1 MYDKISSEIV
11 VHYFFPDTKTFS
23 AYININNR
31 NSNNKIQHF
40 STAIKNLHFALGEH
54 ARNSSLHCE
63 VMRKECG

>member
-1 MYDKISSEIV
+1 MPKTVLSKNSTKL
-11 VHYFFPDTKTFS
+11 FPGTKTFS